1 MKYRRGEIWWVD
13 LDPTRGK
20 EAKKI
25 RASLG
30 ARSLGDETSPGSH
43 RCLIIQNDI
52 GNEESDLTTVVPF
65 LSRKH
70 YPFVVNVQPSELNQ
84 LDKERGLH
92 FNQIRSVDSSR
103 LKSKLG
109 TLESAYFSQ
118 VKRALDI
125 QFGFF

>member
-1 MKYRRGEIWWVD
+1 MECRRGEIWWVD
-13 LDPTRGK
+13 LEPARGK

-25 RASLG
+25 RA
-30 ARSLGDETSPGSH
+30 
-43 RCLIIQNDI
+43 CLIIQNNI

-65 LSRKH
+65 LSSKN
-70 YPFVVNVQPSELNQ
+70 YPFVVNIQPSELNQ

-92 FNQIRSVDSSR
+92 FNQIRSVDASR

-109 TLESAYFSQ
+109 TLEVTYFTQ

>member
-13 LDPTRGK
+13 LDPTKGK

-25 RASLG
+25 RA
-30 ARSLGDETSPGSH
+30 
-43 RCLIIQNDI
+43 CLIIQNDI
-52 GNEESDLTTVVPF
+52 GNEESELTTVVPF
-65 LSRKH
+65 LSRKN

-84 LDKERGLH
+84 LDQERGLH

>member
-1 MKYRRGEIWWVD
+1 MECRRGEIWWVD
-13 LDPTRGK
+13 LDPTKGK

-25 RASLG
+25 RA
-30 ARSLGDETSPGSH
+30 
-43 RCLIIQNDI
+43 CLIIQNDI
-52 GNEESDLTTVVPF
+52 GNEESELTTIVPF
-65 LSRKH
+65 LSRKN
-70 YPFVVNVQPSELNQ
+70 YPFVVNVQPSELNR

-103 LKSKLG
+103 LKTKLG
-109 TLESAYFSQ
+109 TLESEYFSQ

>member
-1 MKYRRGEIWWVD
+1 MECRRGEIWWVD

-25 RASLG
+25 RA
-30 ARSLGDETSPGSH
+30 
-43 RCLIIQNDI
+43 CLIIQNDI

-65 LSRKH
+65 LSPKN
-70 YPFVVNVQPSELNQ
+70 YPFVVNVQPSQLNQ

-92 FNQIRSVDSSR
+92 FNQIRSVDTSR

-109 TLESAYFSQ
+109 TLELEYFDRI
-118 VKRALDI
+118 KRALDV

>member
-1 MKYRRGEIWWVD
+1 MECRRGEIWWVD
-13 LDPTRGK
+13 LNPTRGK

-25 RASLG
+25 RA
-30 ARSLGDETSPGSH
+30 
-43 RCLIIQNDI
+43 CLIIQNDL

-65 LSRKH
+65 LSPKN

-92 FNQIRSVDSSR
+92 FNQIRSVDVSR

-109 TLESAYFSQ
+109 TLESEYFDRI
-118 VKRALDI
+118 KRALDI

>member
-1 MKYRRGEIWWVD
+1 MQCKSGEIWWVD

-25 RASLG
+25 RA
-30 ARSLGDETSPGSH
+30 
-43 RCLIIQNDI
+43 CLIIQNDI

-65 LSRKH
+65 LSPKN
-70 YPFVVNVQPSELNQ
+70 YPFIVNVQPSELNQ

-92 FNQIRSVDSSR
+92 FNQIRSVDASR

-109 TLESAYFSQ
+109 TLESEYFDRI
-118 VKRALDI
+118 KRALDI

>member
-1 MKYRRGEIWWVD
+1 MKCRRGEIWWVD
-13 LDPTRGK
+13 LDPTKGK

-25 RASLG
+25 RA
-30 ARSLGDETSPGSH
+30 
-43 RCLIIQNDI
+43 CLIIQNDI

-65 LSRKH
+65 LSPKH
-70 YPFVVNVQPSELNQ
+70 YPFVVNVKPSESNQ

-92 FNQIRSVDSSR
+92 FNQIRSIDSSR

-109 TLESAYFSQ
+109 TLESDYFSQ
-118 VKRALDI
+118 IKRALDI